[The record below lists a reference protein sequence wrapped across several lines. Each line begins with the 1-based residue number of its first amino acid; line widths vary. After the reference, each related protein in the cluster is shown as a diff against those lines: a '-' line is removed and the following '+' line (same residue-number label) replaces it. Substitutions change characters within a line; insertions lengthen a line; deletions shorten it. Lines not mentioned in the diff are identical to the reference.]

1 MHESNFMV
9 FKNMQINMH
18 LNHNNLFIF
27 IFFNFIIII
36 INNFQIDSFV
46 N

>member
-9 FKNMQINMH
+9 FKNMQINMYS
-18 LNHNNLFIF
+18 NHNNLFII
-27 IFFNFIIII
+27 IFLNFTIII
-36 INNFQIDSFV
+36 INNFEIDSFI